1 VFCLDKTPF
10 NLFSG
15 LVKQLAP
22 FMIFSTLFMFCGY
35 AFAEDKAETCDTM
48 DYHEKE
54 AICTEVKVESGNPVS
69 GNCEAIVRGGCR
81 YFKWCAACH
90 GVKADGVSRFE
101 KFAADL
107 TKHWRGYGGFI
118 EIVLN
123 GSEGNLGRMPPW
135 KGVLNFDQI
144 NQIGAYLETLAD
156 EKKAY
161 WK

>member
-1 VFCLDKTPF
+1 MFCLDKTPVSSPF
-10 NLFSG
+10 NV
-15 LVKQLAP
+15 VKQRVLTVV
-22 FMIFSTLFMFCGY
+22 FMGLLMVCGY
-35 AFAEDKAETCDTM
+35 AAAEDSEKTCDNM

-54 AICTEVKVESGNPVS
+54 AICTDVKVESSNPLS

-81 YFKWCAACH
+81 YFKWCVACH
-90 GVKADGVSRFE
+90 GPKADGVSRFE
-101 KFAADL
+101 KYAADL

-123 GSEGNLGRMPPW
+123 GTEGNLGRMPPW
-135 KGVLNFDQI
+135 KGVLNIEQI

-156 EKKAY
+156 EKQAY